1 MIDPSGEKCLR
12 EQAIGTFL
20 IKKEI
25 IIEGKV

>member
-1 MIDPSGEKCLR
+1 MIDPSGENCLH
-12 EQAIGTFL
+12 EKAIGSFL